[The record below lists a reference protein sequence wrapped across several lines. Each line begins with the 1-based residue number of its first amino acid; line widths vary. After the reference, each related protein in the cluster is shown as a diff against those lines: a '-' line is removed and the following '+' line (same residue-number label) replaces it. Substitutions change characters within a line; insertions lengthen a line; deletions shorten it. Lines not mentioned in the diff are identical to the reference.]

1 LPGEE
6 AIIPPATNVTNP
18 PVETPQLMSG
28 ETLYQKLFTEEGI
41 LAPYSIFVLTE
52 WMFLIF
58 LGLLVIGIYSAFFV
72 FFADRN
78 DEEVSF

>member
-1 LPGEE
+1 MLEE
-6 AIIPPATNVTNP
+6 GAVSPPVIEVINP

-41 LAPYSIFVLTE
+41 LAPYSIFMLNEWIFVL
-52 WMFLIF
+52 F
-58 LGLLVIGIYSAFFV
+58 LGLLVIGIFSAFFV

-78 DEEVSF
+78 DEEAPF